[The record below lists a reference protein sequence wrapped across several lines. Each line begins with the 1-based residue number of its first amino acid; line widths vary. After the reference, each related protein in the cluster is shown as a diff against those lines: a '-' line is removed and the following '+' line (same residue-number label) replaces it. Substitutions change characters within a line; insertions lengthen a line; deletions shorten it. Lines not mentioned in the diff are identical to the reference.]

1 MPVTRGVMANGGKGK
16 AAVRGVRQGVHTA
29 HDGPG
34 PGYLGGLDGLL
45 RASRPSRRREGRWIG
60 GSTLTAGA
68 NVVATIGAS
77 VLVTARPDHQGHV
90 PDEVRVVWLVRGV
103 RMLRRVGALRAHV
116 GVPWA
121 AQS

>member
-1 MPVTRGVMANGGKGK
+1 MRVTPRADGGKGKGK

-45 RASRPSRRREGRWIG
+45 RAGRASRRREGRRIG
-60 GSTLTAGA
+60 GSTFTAGA

-90 PDEVRVVWLVRGV
+90 LDEVRVVRLVRGV
-103 RMLRRVGALRAHV
+103 RMLRMVGALRAHV
-116 GVPWA
+116 GVQWA